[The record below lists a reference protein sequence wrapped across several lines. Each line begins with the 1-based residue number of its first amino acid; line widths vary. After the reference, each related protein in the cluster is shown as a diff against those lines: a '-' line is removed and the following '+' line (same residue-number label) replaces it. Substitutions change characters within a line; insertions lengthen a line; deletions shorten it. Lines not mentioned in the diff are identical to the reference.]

1 MDKLPTTQWRPT
13 HILGKPMLPPE
24 VLPILTPDMRSLHD
38 SVLFIENELLKS
50 RSPSYPLFPVRVPQ
64 GVGFVEKY
72 PAESFYLR
80 FDDIFNVFN
89 LRRLD
94 PTIVRLV
101 ALKMAHVIMEEST
114 PGVAIMDPFY
124 MLQGTMAHPRDRVLA
139 TKHIEQFLVA
149 NKNKEIFLIPYFPE

>member
-1 MDKLPTTQWRPT
+1 MPLQS
-13 HILGKPMLPPE
+13 PE
-24 VLPILTPDMRSLHD
+24 VDDFLLHM
-38 SVLFIENELLKS
+38 EKELLKS
-50 RSPSYPLFPVRVPQ
+50 SSPSYPLHVVRVPL
-64 GVGFVEKY
+64 GVGFVDKY
-72 PAESFYLR
+72 PAELFFLR

-94 PTIVRLV
+94 PTVVRLV

-149 NKNKEIFLIPYFPE
+149 NKDKEICLIPYFAE

>member
-1 MDKLPTTQWRPT
+1 MDKLPTQWRPI

-24 VLPILTPDMRSLHD
+24 VLLILTPDMRTLHD

-50 RSPSYPLFPVRVPQ
+50 KSPSYPLFLVRVPL

-89 LRRLD
+89 LR
-94 PTIVRLV
+94 
-101 ALKMAHVIMEEST
+101 
-114 PGVAIMDPFY
+114 
-124 MLQGTMAHPRDRVLA
+124 
-139 TKHIEQFLVA
+139 
-149 NKNKEIFLIPYFPE
+149 